1 MVLIGSS
8 NKESSLIVYSTFAL
22 VFNFERTSTSLYFA
36 LRDEGP
42 GEDVFLVM
50 TDFPLLQ
57 FLDLE
62 LFLIFKFL
70 LLFQSCPQTYLSFRN
85 GGALSRLKGGSRGT

>member
-8 NKESSLIVYSTFAL
+8 NKESSLIVYSTFVL

-42 GEDVFLVM
+42 GEDVF
-50 TDFPLLQ
+50 
-57 FLDLE
+57 
-62 LFLIFKFL
+62 
-70 LLFQSCPQTYLSFRN
+70 
-85 GGALSRLKGGSRGT
+85 